1 MQKPL
6 IAALFLV
13 LLSACGSAP
22 AEPIPAN
29 EAALLPSVEEAALE
43 HLRERGQIQSS
54 AQACIS
60 TIANPV
66 AGPADARSLAF
77 AEGLWQVES
86 RRDTALI
93 DGNSGIASTYGIA
106 SIESVNKGYGFV
118 EYFMTGW
125 NNVAYFETTF
135 WGSAGFG
142 NRWAVL
148 ETSNASNKIASL
160 SGNYRADPGFFRA
173 EGELYGYEDARLQL
187 NPIDADH
194 FTWEMSVA
202 GEGDERQVLWSRSYT
217 RIPAEQQA
225 AALQQALGGVQ
236 LHDPH
241 DEMEPL
247 TFWVGEWDWYEHHID
262 LGRDC
267 AEGQAKVTWTN
278 NFQAIEERVISAY
291 SPAEAGT
298 ETYADYSLAIWNYD
312 TNEFNV
318 AWWTNGFIEADLY
331 HGVCTGSG
339 DDKVCELRATFMP
352 SADENAIEW
361 EVAGT
366 RIDWV
371 RK

>member
-1 MQKPL
+1 
-6 IAALFLV
+6 V
-13 LLSACGSAP
+13 
-22 AEPIPAN
+22 EPIPTN
-29 EAALLPSVEEAALE
+29 ETALLPSVEEAALV
-43 HLRERGQIQSS
+43 HLHDRGQIQSS
-54 AQACIS
+54 AQACIT

-66 AGPADARSLAF
+66 AGPAEAQNLAF
-77 AEGLWQVES
+77 VEGLWQVES
-86 RRDTALI
+86 HRDTALI
-93 DGNSGIASTYGIA
+93 DGNSGFAHTYGIA
-106 SIESVNKGYGFV
+106 SIQPVNNGYGFA

-160 SGNYRADPGFFRA
+160 SGSYRADPGFFRV
-173 EGELYGYEDARLQL
+173 EGELYGYEDARLQI

-194 FTWEMSVA
+194 FTWEMSAA
-202 GEGDERQVLWSRSYT
+202 GDGDERQVLWSRSYT
-217 RIPAEQQA
+217 RITAEQQPS
-225 AALQQALGGVQ
+225 ALQQALGGVQ

-267 AEGQAKVTWTN
+267 AEGQASVTWTN
-278 NFQAIEERVISAY
+278 NMQAIEERVISAY
-291 SPAEAGT
+291 SPAEAGVD
-298 ETYADYSLAIWNYD
+298 TYADYSLAIWNYD

-318 AWWTNGFIEADLY
+318 AWWTNGFIDARLY
-331 HGVCTGSG
+331 QGVCTGSG
-339 DDKVCELRATFMP
+339 DDKVCELRASFMP
-352 SADENAIEW
+352 SADENSIEW